1 MAGPE
6 DKTAT
11 AVSEEEEKD
20 DVIVEGAAGGVEG
33 SVKTLLQ
40 AAKRKRWE
48 TSSLSD
54 TLTEPQEQ
62 EAVALDIRRKSANR
76 SLLHTRT
83 EALAAR
89 IDVILGSEASAAAL
103 DALHVTTRAFEVAL
117 NDAKDAH
124 NRLMSFLIDIGTTER
139 ELRKTDEW
147 LLTLDRHA
155 LDLEARIAST
165 QTKWQ
170 KDLAPEMGDD
180 ENAPP
185 PSVMDMSIISQNATK
200 AHAESIDKV
209 LRELKRMPLEDNKRR
224 DQEFLKVQASRD
236 ETMKRTQDALV
247 QGMWAPKIT
256 VPIFSG
262 KITEDYNG
270 WIQRFQNVYKV
281 ESLGAETCFGELQNH
296 LDGEAKQT
304 LEGIKCDRTCMQV
317 ALRLLQDRYGD
328 DKLNYS
334 RIAVEFRK
342 LDVCSSMNEPAKL
355 RALYNTISA
364 MHRSGE
370 AIGKSG
376 DSTMIA
382 MWLEK
387 LPIQVHEAW
396 EKKMVKS
403 TADPDDCKQ
412 FVEDLRITVR
422 VREGIAPAVKLRAEV
437 KAKEKKLESKEQKAS
452 AAASFAQVAAAPAAA
467 RALVAQTDGGA
478 KPKAQPQAQQ
488 QGQQQQQGP
497 RRKPKPKDQAVKE
510 TGIDYGNCAMCEDSH
525 NMANCKL
532 FTGKPLQ
539 DRWEQVKLKRCC
551 MSCLRRGHSKWQ
563 CRTKAECTHRGC
575 TQLHHPLL
583 HG

>member
-6 DKTAT
+6 DKID
-11 AVSEEEEKD
+11 VVVEEEEKEKE
-20 DVIVEGAAGGVEG
+20 DVLNEGAEG
-33 SVKTLLQ
+33 NGAEDGKTKAK

-54 TLTEPQEQ
+54 TLTEP
-62 EAVALDIRRKSANR
+62 LDKETIAADIKRKSMNR

-83 EALAAR
+83 ESLAGSVDA
-89 IDVILGSEASAAAL
+89 ILGNEASHAAM
-103 DALHVTTRAFEVAL
+103 DALQVTARAFQATL
-117 NDAKDAH
+117 GDARESH
-124 NRLMSFLIDIGTTER
+124 NRLMSYLIDIGTSEK

-147 LLTLDRHA
+147 IMTLDRHA
-155 LDLEARIAST
+155 LELEARIANT
-165 QTKWQ
+165 QQRWHRE
-170 KDLAPEMGDD
+170 LAPETGED
-180 ENAPP
+180 ENVTA

-209 LRELKRMPLEDNKRR
+209 LRDLKRMQLEENKRR
-224 DQEFLKVQASRD
+224 DEEFLKVQASRD
-236 ETMKRTQDALV
+236 ETLKRTQDALV
-247 QGMWAPKIT
+247 KGMWAPKIT

-317 ALRLLQDRYGD
+317 ALRLLKDRYGD

-342 LDVCSSMNEPAKL
+342 LEVCSSINEPVKL

-364 MHRSGE
+364 MHRSGV

-376 DSTMIA
+376 DSTTIA

-396 EKKMVKS
+396 EKKMVQG

-412 FVEDLRITVR
+412 FVEDLRVIVR
-422 VREGIAPAVKLRAEV
+422 VREGVAPAVKLRADA

-452 AAASFAQVAAAPAAA
+452 AAASFAQVAAAPATA
-467 RALVAQTDGGA
+467 RALTAQADGGA
-478 KPKAQPQAQQ
+478 KPKAQPQ
-488 QGQQQQQGP
+488 GQQQQQGQ
-497 RRKPKPKDQAVKE
+497 RKQRKSKEQAVKE
-510 TGIDYGNCAMCEDSH
+510 TGIDYKNCAMCEDSH
-525 NMANCKL
+525 NMASCKL
-532 FTGKPLQ
+532 FTGKSLPE
-539 DRWEQVKLKRCC
+539 RWEQVKLKRCC
-551 MSCLRRGHSKWQ
+551 MACLKRGHSKWQ
-563 CRTKAECTHRGC
+563 CRTKAECTHKGC